1 MYTIG
6 IKRDFLP
13 GFRTFFVKGHKTE
26 AEIRYK
32 SSDGRDIIKPIK
44 PRLVLTLSDDTTY
57 IVSDIETR
65 DWKLHRDFLLAKEG
79 EKEWPADME
88 QKKAD
93 Q

>member
-6 IKRDFLP
+6 IKRDYFP
-13 GFRTFFVKGHKTE
+13 GFRNFRVKGHKTE

-32 SSDGRDIIKPIK
+32 TSDGRDIIKPIK
-44 PRLVLTLSDDTTY
+44 PRLVLTLSDNSTY
-57 IVSDIETR
+57 IVADIETR
-65 DWKLHRDFLLAKEG
+65 DWKLHKDFLLAKEG
-79 EKEWPADME
+79 EKEWPTDTD